1 MTSVDRA
8 YVHVSESNLIIAFL
22 PVYLQERPLYLLRF
36 KPRYVTNYYAHLLNN
51 LSTIY
56 QYQSFITIQNNLSTI
71 YQYQS
76 FITILNNLS
85 TIYQYQSFITILNNL
100 STIYQYQSFITI
112 LNNLSTV
119 YQYQSFIT
127 TLSILPRSLSWIRKL
142 KSKISLHCHHIFFGH
157 CNSVCMRM
165 QILVMVV

>member
-36 KPRYVTNYYAHLLNN
+36 KPRYVTNYYAHL
-51 LSTIY
+51 
-56 QYQSFITIQNNLSTI
+56 
-71 YQYQS
+71 
-76 FITILNNLS
+76 
-85 TIYQYQSFITILNNL
+85 LNNL